1 MLRIFR
7 HYVPL
12 TTVALALVE
21 IGLIFGVF
29 VLSYRLHF
37 PDAAEIPREV
47 ATYVSAAWAG
57 LIFLPMFSLG
67 LYNRALFSRRRDM
80 AVRILLSFFLTIPI
94 YLAAAPW
101 LYSLFPD
108 SGGIEF
114 RFPFIRGMALGL
126 LAIALSR
133 FFVLPL
139 ISIETLKRRVLVLG
153 IGDLAAK
160 IESLAEGGRFVVV
173 GYVRVNPEAPR
184 IRGRWL
190 EAEPGTA
197 RSSIAQ
203 IADQNFVDE
212 VVVATRDRRGLPV
225 DDLLDCKLDGVNIIE
240 YLSFWEREKGQIDL
254 DALQPSWFVFSDG
267 FVFHWFPHFL
277 KRLFDVVVSFL
288 FLLLTAPVMA
298 AAMLAIRLESAGPI
312 FYVQERVGLNGR
324 RFRLMKFRSMA
335 VNAENDGPRWAATND
350 QRITRVG
357 AFIRKT
363 RIDEIPQVINV
374 LRGDMSF
381 IGPRPERPF
390 FVDALAKEIPYY
402 LERHRVKPG
411 ISGWAQ
417 INYPYGAS
425 VEDARQKLTYDL
437 YYVKNRSLFLDLV
450 ILLQT
455 ARVVLWP
462 EGVR

>member
-12 TTVALALVE
+12 TTVGLAALEMCLLAGGFL
-21 IGLIFGVF
+21 
-29 VLSYRLHF
+29 LSYEYYH
-37 PDAAEIPREV
+37 PEASETAQQIAV
-47 ATYVSAAWAG
+47 YVSGAWA
-57 LIFLPMFSLG
+57 LLLSIIMFSLG

-80 AVRILLSFFLTIPI
+80 TVRILLSFFLVIPI
-94 YLAAAPW
+94 YLATAPW
-101 LYSLFPD
+101 LYGLFPE
-108 SGGIEF
+108 SGGYEY
-114 RFPFIRGMALGL
+114 RFPFVRGMVLGL
-126 LAIALSR
+126 VTIAASR
-133 FFVLPL
+133 LFLLPFL
-139 ISIETLKRRVLVLG
+139 NIETLRRRVLVLG
-153 IGDLAAK
+153 VGDLAAK
-160 IESLAEGGRFVVV
+160 IETLANSGRFAVV
-173 GYVRVNPEAPR
+173 GYVRVNQETPR

-197 RSSIAQ
+197 RSSVAQ
-203 IADQNFVDE
+203 IAEQNFVDE
-212 VVVATRDRRGLPV
+212 VIIATRDRRGLPV
-225 DDLLDCKLDGVNIIE
+225 DDLLDCKLCGVNIVE
-240 YLSFWEREKGQIDL
+240 YLSFWERENGQIDL
-254 DALQPSWFVFSDG
+254 DAMQPSWFVFSDG
-267 FVFHWFPHFL
+267 FRIHWFPELL
-277 KRLFDVVVSFL
+277 KRLFDIVVSLL
-288 FLLLTAPVMA
+288 FLIATAPVIA
-298 AAMLAIRLESAGPI
+298 AAAAAIRLETAGPI

-335 VNAENDGPRWAATND
+335 VNAESDGPRWAAAND
-350 QRITRVG
+350 QRITRIG

-363 RIDEIPQVINV
+363 RIDEIPQVVNV
-374 LRGDMSF
+374 LKGDMSF

-390 FVDALAKEIPYY
+390 FVEALAKEIPYY

-425 VEDARQKLTYDL
+425 VEDARQKLTFDL
-437 YYVKNRSLFLDLV
+437 YYVKNRSLFLDMV